1 MSNYNGYLLKFG
13 NTIFPN
19 EYLAQGHESTPFR
32 RTDAEAYRDA
42 NHDLHRVTINNH
54 KSTFELTTISGLTLE
69 QKIEIDNIMLQG
81 LQNSIERKFRVT
93 YWNNDIG
100 VNDYVTADFYIPDP
114 TFTIQKITN
123 ETIIYDTLTYEFIQY

>member
-1 MSNYNGYLLKFG
+1 MTNYDGYLLKFG

-19 EYLAQGHESTPFR
+19 EYLAQGHETSPFR

-42 NHDLHRVTINNH
+42 NNDLHRVTIDNH
-54 KSTFELTTISGLTLE
+54 KSTFTLTTVPGLTLE
-69 QKIEIDNIMLQG
+69 QKIEIENVMLQG

-93 YWNNDIG
+93 YWNDDLG

-123 ETIIYDTLTYEFIQY
+123 DTITYDALTYEFIQY